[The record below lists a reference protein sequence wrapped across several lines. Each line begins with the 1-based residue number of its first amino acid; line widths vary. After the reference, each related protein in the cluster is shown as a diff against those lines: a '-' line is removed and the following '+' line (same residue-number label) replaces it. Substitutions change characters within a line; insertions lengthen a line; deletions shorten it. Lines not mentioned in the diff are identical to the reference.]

1 MSGLAAALGGM
12 IAAGGVG
19 MVTVAR
25 SWPIPSGE
33 RRARRL
39 VSDASLLDDLLGPPS
54 AYTAF
59 EHAPG
64 VIRQG
69 FHDCPTCDQTTAG
82 VLTRDGWTCG
92 QCLQPVHAIGGN
104 R

>member
-1 MSGLAAALGGM
+1 MGAFHAAVGGM
-12 IAAGGVG
+12 VAASGVG
-19 MVTVAR
+19 MVMVGR
-25 SWPIPSGE
+25 GWPAPSGE
-33 RRARRL
+33 RRSRRL

-54 AYTAF
+54 AWTEY

-69 FHDCPTCDQTTAG
+69 FNDCPTCQQTTAG

-92 QCLQPVHAIGGN
+92 QCLQPVNTIGGN